1 MEITD
6 RVVMNDQIMLIDAG
20 GPSIDHR
27 TSDEYDHRSSL
38 YCQSPALI
46 NNLMA
51 DQIVFNASMD
61 FSLPLFNHMFI
72 DLL

>member
-6 RVVMNDQIMLIDAG
+6 GVVMNDQIMMIDEG
-20 GPSIDHR
+20 GPSMDHR

-46 NNLMA
+46 DNLIA
-51 DQIVFNASMD
+51 DQIVFNVSID
-61 FSLPLFNHMFI
+61 FSLPLFNHLFI
-72 DLL
+72 ELL